1 MCITYQRTDADTAN
15 QLYATADAD
24 NAGADDRRS
33 VSGWAVMLAGAMISW
48 ASKRQP
54 VTAIS
59 STESEFYSV
68 SLCGLDCMYL
78 RCMMDK
84 KGLQAK
90 WSNANSTGQQRMYIF
105 GQGIWHVQSGKAYR
119 HARLSY
125 SRASHRSHTRSS
137 PIQDCRRRS
146 AVRYL
151 HKGLPKAGI

>member
-1 MCITYQRTDADTAN
+1 MCITYRRTDADTAN

-24 NAGADDRRS
+24 HAGADDRRS

-48 ASKRQP
+48 VSKRQP

-68 SLCGLDCMYL
+68 SLCGLDCVSMTH
-78 RCMMDK
+78 DGHD
-84 KGLQAK
+84 GLQAK
-90 WSNANSTGQQRMYIF
+90 RSNTNSTGQQRMYIF
-105 GQGIWHVQSGKAYR
+105 GQGIWHVKSGKAHR

-125 SRASHRSHTRSS
+125 SRASHRRHTRSS

-146 AVRYL
+146 AVRHL
-151 HKGLPKAGI
+151 HKGPPKAGI